1 VVACSP
7 AASHFLLNFHRALTY
22 VDSVSEPA
30 QQAGAALHVI
40 ANFDCYFHTVAE
52 HHVNAGAELDQPNA
66 LAALHEV
73 TDLRRENNPPR
84 QYHFYLF
91 EDYGVAIEFYCI
103 DVHLV
108 RY

>member
-1 VVACSP
+1 MKAAGTCLCGDADAGEFLRNRADAVVACSP

-73 TDLRRENNPPR
+73 TDLRRENN
-84 QYHFYLF
+84 
-91 EDYGVAIEFYCI
+91 
-103 DVHLV
+103 
-108 RY
+108 